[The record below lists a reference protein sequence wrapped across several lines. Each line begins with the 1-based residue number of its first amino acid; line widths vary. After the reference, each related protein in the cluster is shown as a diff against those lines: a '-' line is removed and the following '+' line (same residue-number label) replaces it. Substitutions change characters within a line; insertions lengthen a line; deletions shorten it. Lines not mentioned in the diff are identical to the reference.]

1 MLDLPSNLVNTIQE
15 SVENQ
20 LEKTSLKDFISSGI
34 QKASQEGH
42 SIYLAFSFPFEK
54 IDPLTILEILTIDNS
69 FRYYWER
76 KDLQLSLSGAG
87 SIISL
92 SGSGDNRFKDIS
104 NQCKDITEKTLV
116 YKGCDHTLAGIN
128 FLGGFSFFDAM
139 ESSNW
144 QDFGSANFVVPE
156 WLYIQHKNENILTL
170 TIQISPE
177 ETYDSA
183 FSTLKGKLDEI
194 SEKMINS
201 ISSGTAHK
209 KISYEV
215 IEKPG
220 AYQHWKES
228 VKKATDLISNKE
240 FEKIVLARE
249 IEVKTDRPISTT
261 RLLHHLR
268 EQYETSYCFLLQ
280 YNNDSAFI
288 GCSPERLAS
297 FQANFVLAE
306 GLAGS
311 ISRGE
316 SSDEDANFAEKLLKS
331 AKNREEH
338 QYVVKAI
345 EDHLKQFTEQI
356 DYPEIP
362 VIKKFVNVQHLYT
375 PITAWMNTKVDPLAV
390 LEQLHPTPA
399 VGGAPR
405 VKALPWIKKL
415 ENFDRGWYAGPV
427 GWYNPDGRGEFC
439 VGIRSGLVQSNR
451 ARFYAGCGIV
461 ADSKPHMEWE
471 ETNLKLIPMLS
482 AVKNA

>member
-20 LEKTSLKDFISSGI
+20 LEKNSLKDFIASGI
-34 QKASQEGH
+34 HKASQEDQ
-42 SIYLAFSFPFEK
+42 SIYLVFSFPFEK
-54 IDPLTILEILTIDNS
+54 IDPLTLLEILTIDDS

-87 SIISL
+87 SVIHFK
-92 SGSGDNRFKDIS
+92 GSGDNRFKDIADQS
-104 NQCKDITEKTLV
+104 KDIIKKTLV
-116 YKGCDHTLAGIN
+116 YKACDHTLAGIN
-128 FLGGFSFFDAM
+128 FLGGFSFFDDM
-139 ESSNW
+139 ESKNW
-144 QDFGSANFVVPE
+144 QDFGSANFIVPE
-156 WLYIQHKNENILTL
+156 WLYIQHKNKNILTL
-170 TIQISPE
+170 TIQISSE
-177 ETYDSA
+177 ETYESVY
-183 FSTLKGKLDEI
+183 STVRGKLDEI
-194 SEKMINS
+194 SEKMINPT
-201 ISSGTAHK
+201 SSDASHN

-215 IEKPG
+215 VEKPD
-220 AYQHWKES
+220 AYQHWKDS
-228 VKKATDLISNKE
+228 VNKATDLISNKE

-249 IEVKTDRPISTT
+249 IEVKTDRPVSPT
-261 RLLHHLR
+261 RLLHQLS

-280 YNNDSAFI
+280 YNNDSAFM

-311 ISRGE
+311 ISRGT
-316 SSDEDANFAEKLLKS
+316 SSDEDANLAEKLLKS

-375 PITAWMNTKVDPLAV
+375 PITAWMNTKVDPLAI

-405 VKALPWIKKL
+405 DNALPWIKKL

-427 GWYNPDGRGEFC
+427 GWYNPNGRGEFC
-439 VGIRSGLVQSNR
+439 VGIRSGLIQSNI